1 LPAANEQQ
9 RRITEDLHGQFS
21 GEVRV
26 DPLTISMYSTDAS
39 LYEIQPQAVACP
51 KTAEDVSVLAAYA
64 EEEQIELIARGA
76 GSGLAGGALGQGII
90 IDFSRH
96 MTAIEQIGEE
106 TVRVQP
112 GVVCSRLNRVLRQQG
127 RYFAPDP
134 SNAAITTIGG
144 MMGVD
149 AAGSHA
155 VRVGST
161 RDHVLSMDVVL
172 AGGER
177 FEASTIPLEALLRQ
191 ASLETSF
198 DQRFESAFEKLD
210 DNQFSIRDR
219 LSRLVQV
226 LKQNHDLIE
235 RYQPPMIRN
244 CSGYQLRGVLR
255 DQHLHLPRLL
265 VGSEG
270 TLGLFTSAV
279 LHTSPLPEHR

>member
-1 LPAANEQQ
+1 MPAVNEHQ
-9 RRITEDLHGQFS
+9 RRIVEDLHGQFS

-39 LYEIQPQAVACP
+39 LYEMKPQAVAYP
-51 KTAEDVSVLAAYA
+51 KSAEDVSVLAAYA

-90 IDFSRH
+90 VDFSRH

-112 GVVCSRLNRVLRQQG
+112 GVVCGRLNRVLRQQG

-134 SNAAITTIGG
+134 SNASITTIGG

-161 RDHVLSMDVVL
+161 RDHVLVDWTWCWL
-172 AGGER
+172 GGER
-177 FEASTIPLEALLRQ
+177 IEASTIPAGSLSCDRHP
-191 ASLETSF
+191 LETSF
-198 DQRFESAFEKLD
+198 DERFESAFEKLD
-210 DNQFSIRDR
+210 DQPIFDSRPT
-219 LSRLVQV
+219 LSTWC
-226 LKQNHDLIE
+226 K
-235 RYQPPMIRN
+235 
-244 CSGYQLRGVLR
+244 
-255 DQHLHLPRLL
+255 
-265 VGSEG
+265 
-270 TLGLFTSAV
+270 F
-279 LHTSPLPEHR
+279 